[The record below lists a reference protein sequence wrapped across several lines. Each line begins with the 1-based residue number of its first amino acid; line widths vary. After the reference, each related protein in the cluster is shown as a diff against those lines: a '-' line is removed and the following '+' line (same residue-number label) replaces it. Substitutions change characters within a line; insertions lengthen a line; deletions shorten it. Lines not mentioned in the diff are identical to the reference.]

1 MPLELDDG
9 NRGDLILSPGANSG
23 YIVIMVQAMAPS
35 TRLPGEYTLKL
46 EPLE

>member
-1 MPLELDDG
+1 MT
-9 NRGDLILSPGANSG
+9 G
-23 YIVIMVQAMAPS
+23 YIVVMVQALAPS